1 MNILWSSMLL
11 LGIAYGALQGRMPE
25 VTDGVIQ
32 ASREAVVLAVSLVGV
47 TGFWAGLMEI
57 AKRAGVIDGLV
68 KRMGPVMRFLF
79 PEVPEDHPAMRAAG
93 MCLDSARLRRR
104 RGLRRW
110 SGLRSWRKSG
120 GK

>member
-57 AKRAGVIDGLV
+57 AKKAGVIDGLV

-79 PEVPEDHPAMRAAG
+79 PEVPEDHSVMRSAGMNMICNVRTRRGCDAAG
-93 MCLDSARLRRR
+93 ACGDGAV
-104 RGLRRW
+104 
-110 SGLRSWRKSG
+110 
-120 GK
+120 